1 MASPW
6 ASEKEKSM
14 ANKEPQHPIVTD
26 YLEEEDESDI
36 NQLDDP
42 ADDEVIDYDA
52 RRDNEEGDEPVES
65 VGLSPEDFKIPL
77 NTDQVLEQV
86 MRIVDERCKRPLG
99 GPLVASQLKGFCTV
113 TVDEL
118 QAIEDAEKA
127 AEILKRESV
136 ASE

>member
-1 MASPW
+1 
-6 ASEKEKSM
+6 M

-118 QAIEDAEKA
+118 QAIAEKA
-127 AEILKRESV
+127 AEALETQEASV
-136 ASE
+136 SE

>member
-1 MASPW
+1 
-6 ASEKEKSM
+6 M

-42 ADDEVIDYDA
+42 ADDEDIDYDA

-65 VGLSPEDFKIPL
+65 VGLSPEDFKTPL

-86 MRIVDERCKRPLG
+86 IRVVNERCQKPLG

-127 AEILKRESV
+127 AALLEAQGTERESV